1 MVFNACEWDL
11 LREFNGCFQEKLDFN
26 GTFMIF
32 INALCYRYGIHWILY
47 GLICYPKKF
56 ITQKYHLQTKIYN
69 GETRASQQCKT
80 QCERLN
86 NVFVHFTSLIILSLI
101 LWTILSSHFLSLIL
115 WTIPHEPPKKIQ
127 KGSPDWWE
135 LKQIESLQLKLLPPT
150 FPSPHHFPSCR
161 LAKCC
166 PSSCCI
172 LSSSARCSSCCFLW
186 ASMAF
191 SSWSRSRSR
200 LGGAMNCS
208 GCLGARGNSFSSSM
222 ENIPSG
228 NQR

>member
-1 MVFNACEWDL
+1 MDVS
-11 LREFNGCFQEKLDFN
+11 RKS
-26 GTFMIF
+26 
-32 INALCYRYGIHWILY
+32 WILMVLSWFSSMCCVIDMGFTGFY
-47 GLICYPKKF
+47 TASYATPRSSSLKKTIYKQRFTMGRQEHHSNAKHNVNAWTMYLF
-56 ITQKYHLQTKIYN
+56 I
-69 GETRASQQCKT
+69 
-80 QCERLN
+80 
-86 NVFVHFTSLIILSLI
+86 
-101 LWTILSSHFLSLIL
+101 SHRWSFS
-115 WTIPHEPPKKIQ
+115 HSFSEPFSPPTFSHSFSEPFPTNPQ

-135 LKQIESLQLKLLPPT
+135 LKQIESLQLKFLPPT
-150 FPSPHHFPSCR
+150 FPSSHHFPSCR

-172 LSSSARCSSCCFLW
+172 LSSSARSSCCFLW

-222 ENIPSG
+222 GNIPSG
-228 NQR
+228 SQR

>member
-115 WTIPHEPPKKIQ
+115 WTIPHEPQKDPKRLSRLVRAQTNRIATTKVVATNFPI
-127 KGSPDWWE
+127 SP
-135 LKQIESLQLKLLPPT
+135 S
-150 FPSPHHFPSCR
+150 FP
-161 LAKCC
+161 
-166 PSSCCI
+166 I
-172 LSSSARCSSCCFLW
+172 LSVGQMLPQFLLHFVFLR
-186 ASMAF
+186 ALLLLLF
-191 SSWSRSRSR
+191 SLSLNGLLLLKSFALALGWSDELQR
-200 LGGAMNCS
+200 LPWGQGELVQQFN
-208 GCLGARGNSFSSSM
+208 GEYTLR
-222 ENIPSG
+222 
-228 NQR
+228 